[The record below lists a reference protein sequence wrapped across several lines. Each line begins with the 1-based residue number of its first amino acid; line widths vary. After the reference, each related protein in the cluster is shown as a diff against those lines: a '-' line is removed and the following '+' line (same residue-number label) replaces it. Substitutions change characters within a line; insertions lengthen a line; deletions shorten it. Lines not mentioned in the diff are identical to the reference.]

1 MQLCPICS
9 LIGSIL
15 IAFGFCTVIT
25 QKTPLLQKTKCKDT
39 RKFNKNIHTHSLE
52 QVQML
57 NTQAQSFQAQIEILL
72 SPTAYKTT
80 TTILNKE
87 THISINGAI

>member
-1 MQLCPICS
+1 MGRYRSPKRHHS
-9 LIGSIL
+9 
-15 IAFGFCTVIT
+15 
-25 QKTPLLQKTKCKDT
+25 CKGT
-39 RKFNKNIHTHSLE
+39 RKFNKNIHTRSLE

-72 SPTAYKTT
+72 SPIAYKT

-87 THISINGAI
+87 MHISISGATH

>member
-1 MQLCPICS
+1 
-9 LIGSIL
+9 
-15 IAFGFCTVIT
+15 
-25 QKTPLLQKTKCKDT
+25 
-39 RKFNKNIHTHSLE
+39 
-52 QVQML
+52 ML

-87 THISINGAI
+87 THISINGATH